1 MKTPTVKITENVMS
15 EVVIVVQSFGVPSHV
30 LGYEYIKT
38 AVSHLLEHPEYLSQ
52 ITGKLYR
59 AIAIEHGSTPSRV
72 ERAIRHAIEIAF
84 NRTDPDYLERL
95 YGGFV
100 PAEKGRII
108 NSEFLALLA
117 ERVRMKIGAYNAP
130 MA

>member
-1 MKTPTVKITENVMS
+1 MKTPAVKVTANVMS
-15 EVVIVVQSFGVPSHV
+15 EVVTVVQSFGVPSHI

-38 AVSHLLEHPEYLSQ
+38 AVCCLVEHPDYLSK
-52 ITGKLYR
+52 ITQKLYPFV
-59 AIAIEHGSTPSRV
+59 AEEHGSTQSRV

-84 NRTDPDYLERL
+84 NRTDPDFLEKL

-100 PAEKGRII
+100 PAEKGRIT

-117 ERVRMKIGAYNAP
+117 ERVRMKIGAYNAS
-130 MA
+130 MV

>member
-1 MKTPTVKITENVMS
+1 MKTPTVKITANTMS
-15 EVVIVVQSFGVPSHV
+15 EVITVVQGFGVPTHI

-38 AVSHLLEHPEYLSQ
+38 AVCCLLAHPDYLSK
-52 ITGKLYR
+52 ITQKLYP
-59 AIAIEHGSTPSRV
+59 AIAVEHETTPSRV
-72 ERAIRHAIEIAF
+72 ERALRHAVEVAF
-84 NRTDPDYLERL
+84 DRTDPEYLERL

-100 PAEKGRII
+100 PANKGRIT

-117 ERVRMKIGAYNAP
+117 EKVRMKIGAYNAP